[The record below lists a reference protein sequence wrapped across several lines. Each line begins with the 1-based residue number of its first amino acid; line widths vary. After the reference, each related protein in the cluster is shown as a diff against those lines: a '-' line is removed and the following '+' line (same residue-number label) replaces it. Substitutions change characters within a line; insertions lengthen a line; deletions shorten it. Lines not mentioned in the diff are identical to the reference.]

1 MKIGF
6 LFPGQGAQFVGMGK
20 DIFEKYE
27 QARKIYNQVKDITNI
42 DIGKISFEGPEEA
55 LNTTRKHSAWCTYN
69 EFSNIR
75 GIKRI

>member
-42 DIGKISFEGPEEA
+42 DIGKISFEGPEEL
-55 LNTTRKHSAWCTYN
+55 LNTTRKYSAWCTYN

-75 GIKRI
+75 SIKRI